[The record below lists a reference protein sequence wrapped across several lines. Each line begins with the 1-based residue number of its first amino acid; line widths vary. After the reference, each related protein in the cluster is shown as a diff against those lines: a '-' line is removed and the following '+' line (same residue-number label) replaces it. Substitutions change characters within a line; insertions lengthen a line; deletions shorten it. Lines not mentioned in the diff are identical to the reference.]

1 MSFQL
6 QLAGLK
12 LSEALWMAKSS
23 STDFSISLFWPVQ
36 QSRTHMAST
45 SQSQVKLKSQRKKK
59 RRPRKKHKAT
69 AHVKSAQ
76 DGIAAQSIS
85 TSVQTSPNDAQHFSI
100 SNSNL
105 VSPASSDNPDID
117 LLSCI
122 NVTYE
127 SKDGYHGVS
136 FCDDSWVESHDRQ
149 KPGNLKKSRIRT

>member
-1 MSFQL
+1 
-6 QLAGLK
+6 
-12 LSEALWMAKSS
+12 
-23 STDFSISLFWPVQ
+23 
-36 QSRTHMAST
+36 MAST
-45 SQSQVKLKSQRKKK
+45 SQSQVKSKSQKKKK

-85 TSVQTSPNDAQHFSI
+85 ISVQTSPNDAQHFSI
-100 SNSNL
+100 SNNNL

-127 SKDGYHGVS
+127 NKDGYHGVMI
-136 FCDDSWVESHDRQ
+136 
-149 KPGNLKKSRIRT
+149 PGWNPMIGRNPGT